1 MVCVNCVLQLNI
13 FQYIII
19 GLVKFYKAVISPILP
34 STCRFDPTCST
45 YMIEAI
51 KEWGAMKG
59 TWLGL
64 KRIGR
69 CNPWGGNGYDPVP
82 RKYKD

>member
-1 MVCVNCVLQLNI
+1 M
-13 FQYIII
+13 
-19 GLVKFYKAVISPILP
+19 KFYKGVISPILP

-45 YMIEAI
+45 YMIDAV
-51 KEWGAMKG
+51 KEWGAIKG

-69 CNPWGGNGYDPVP
+69 CNPWGGHGFDPVP
-82 RKYKD
+82 RKNKD